1 MNTQFKAISKLV
13 ALGMFALAVVGCD
26 AQTKASL
33 CDQATGPMEGLIGD
47 YELNDR
53 EVDTFGVKTQEIH
66 IGPEVGKKTYSVKF
80 HDDDEEGFVACNING
95 RYILEGK
102 DEKTGGYLQIGLY
115 VSQVGLHINPL
126 FYDKVKLD
134 AAGIPNSVVLIP
146 EGLKRF
152 IGGSASQFIESLASK
167 AVRLVSDDE
176 ENKLLFIDNT
186 GVEASKLLENTKPYW
201 AGMTLFRK

>member
-1 MNTQFKAISKLV
+1 MNAQFKEISKLV
-13 ALGMFALAVVGCD
+13 ALGMFALAFVGCD
-26 AQTKASL
+26 AHTKAPL

-47 YELNDR
+47 YEMNDR
-53 EVDTFGVKTQEIH
+53 EVDTFGVKTEEIH

-80 HDDDEEGFVACNING
+80 HDDEEGFTACNING
-95 RYILEGK
+95 RYIMEGK
-102 DEKTGGYLQIGLY
+102 DEKTGGYLQLGLY

-126 FYDKVKLD
+126 LYDKVKLD
-134 AAGIPNSVVLIP
+134 AAGIPSSVVLIP

-152 IGGSASQFIESLASK
+152 MGGSASKFIESLATK